1 MSCVKAV
8 MMGVLLSLAALPL
21 GIGRAAAA
29 PLGVLAIRPNV
40 VLSADDSGPIRLSE
54 MVDPGTISLE
64 SRSEVIRHLQA
75 VELTDRPAMGEERV
89 FSEEG
94 LRDVVAEASRR
105 LETAGLLVEWRIPHR
120 STVFLQTDREKVA
133 AAVRSELARFCDQ
146 CVVTMTKVDWPLVD
160 WRELVSWRVKPLA
173 TRPRGSFAVGLEI
186 STKGGQIKSVV
197 VSGMMTMSQTVP
209 VLTRSVGAGEKIV
222 EQDVQ
227 MVVRDVTYATDSGA
241 RVTDFVQAVVSRGIA
256 AGDVLW
262 RGLLR
267 RELILK
273 FGDPVRVQVVGD
285 SWNISTDGI
294 AQSPAAVG
302 DTVKVKVNRS
312 QKLVSGIL
320 KEKGIVEIQ

>member
-21 GIGRAAAA
+21 GFGRAAAA

-75 VELTDRPAMGEERV
+75 VEMTDRPAMGEERV

-94 LRDVVAEASRR
+94 LRDVVAEANRR

-120 STVFLQTDREKVA
+120 STVFLKTDREKVA

-173 TRPRGSFAVGLEI
+173 TRPRGSFAVGLEV

-241 RVTDFVQAVVSRGIA
+241 RVADFVQAVVSRGIA

>member
-21 GIGRAAAA
+21 GFGRAAAA

-94 LRDVVAEASRR
+94 LRDVVAEANRR

-173 TRPRGSFAVGLEI
+173 TRPRGSFAVGLEV

-227 MVVRDVTYATDSGA
+227 MVVRDVTYAIDSGA
-241 RVTDFVQAVVSRGIA
+241 RVADFVQAVVSRGIA